1 MNRSPVSLS
10 IPLKS
15 PNVRV
20 CPKLTNWSAL
30 WTGGTPIQVKS
41 KVGSGQRLILTNIR
55 FGLNAS
61 LLSFKT
67 YLGVKKVMWHVNNLQ
82 LQILFNT

>member
-1 MNRSPVSLS
+1 MDSSPMSLC
-10 IPLKS
+10 IPLS
-15 PNVRV
+15 NPNIWV
-20 CPKLTNWSAL
+20 CPKLTGQL
-30 WTGGTPIQVKS
+30 YGLIELPIQMKS
-41 KVGSGQRLILTNIR
+41 KVESGQRLILTDPG

-61 LLSFKT
+61 LLCFKT